1 MRPIHTI
8 LSVIVGSTSL
18 GVAATASAQQAEMAM
33 PPPRNAA
40 DVVGPSQGP
49 ETLPAPDRTVS
60 PINRPLLATGL
71 VLFGGP
77 YIASV
82 IVAAESERPADQN
95 HLFIPVVGPWLDLAN
110 RGTDVRPANNE
121 SANQALLI
129 LDGIGQGLG
138 ALAIVT
144 SMFIPEKSNQH
155 WYVIGDRRF
164 HAMPTNIGSGYGVL
178 GAGDF

>member
-1 MRPIHTI
+1 
-8 LSVIVGSTSL
+8 
-18 GVAATASAQQAEMAM
+18 M
-33 PPPRNAA
+33 PAPRTAA
-40 DVVGPSQGP
+40 DVVAPNEGP
-49 ETLPAPDRTVS
+49 ETLPAPDTTVS
-60 PINRPLLATGL
+60 PINRPLLGAGL

-82 IVAAESERPADQN
+82 IVAAESDRPADRN
-95 HLFIPVVGPWLDLAN
+95 HLAIPVVGPWLDLAN

-121 SANQALLI
+121 SGNQALLI

-144 SMFIPEKSNQH
+144 SMFIPEKSTQH

-164 HAMPTNIGSGYGVL
+164 HAMPTTIGTGYGLL
-178 GAGDF
+178 GAGAF